1 MAEARIPDG
10 EPVIYVTEE
19 SEMSD
24 GQLMKH
30 RPLQFLVRDKL
41 PILKET
47 STKQSAQIIGLYL
60 AVITR
65 EPGGKGTQIKHS

>member
-41 PILKET
+41 HVLEEA
-47 STKQSAQIIGLYL
+47 STEKNAQIIGLYL
-60 AVITR
+60 AMITR
-65 EPGGKGTQIKHS
+65 ELGERRMQV